1 MRVTTTENIP
11 GYRITEGKGH
21 VFGLGP
27 PPRDPGPWDAADERF
42 VDPASGKVTTVS
54 PNRRTD
60 ERRYDADV

>member
-11 GYRITEGKGH
+11 GYRITAVKGH
-21 VFGLGP
+21 GFGLGP
-27 PPRDPGPWDAADERF
+27 PPRDLGPWDATDERF